1 LRRQSDSRCKKIL
14 ATNQNPH
21 CYITN
26 QCEPGMKKNATR
38 VLFILGPVMAGFGFE
53 WKKYGLASQFT
64 QIQQEGI
71 TVKMRNIS
79 VTTTKK

>member
-1 LRRQSDSRCKKIL
+1 
-14 ATNQNPH
+14 
-21 CYITN
+21 
-26 QCEPGMKKNATR
+26 MKKNATR